1 MVQIENLPIVL
12 TGLGL
17 TASVLYYTM
26 VLRNAN
32 QTQQMQ
38 LETRQA
44 QMFLGMVN
52 RWRDETKGLNVW
64 YMIGEKVESG
74 EKYLSRYSSDAEFAQ
89 VMDSMFSFYETL
101 GVFVKQDYVSI
112 HLVALMWSGM
122 TRTFY
127 ENVVSNILE
136 DLQVHW
142 GLPRLWSETDYVCK
156 ELIAYTKLNPELAS

>member
-1 MVQIENLPIVL
+1 MVDIQTLL
-12 TGLGL
+12 TYL
-17 TASVLYYTM
+17 TLISVPVGVAYHIMTLNNT
-26 VLRNAN
+26 RKN
-32 QTQQMQ
+32 QQMT

-64 YMIGEKVESG
+64 DIIGKKLENG
-74 EKYLSRYSSDAEFAQ
+74 EEYLSCYSSDAEFAQ

-112 HLVALMWSGM
+112 HLVALMWAGM

-127 ENVVSNILE
+127 ENVVSNTLE

-142 GLPRLWSETDYVCK
+142 NLPRLWSETNYVCK
-156 ELIAYTKLNPELAS
+156 ELIAYTKEHPELAS

>member
-1 MVQIENLPIVL
+1 MSDLQNIL
-12 TGLGL
+12 TYL
-17 TASVLYYTM
+17 TLISVPVGVLYHIMT
-26 VLRNAN
+26 LNNTRKN
-32 QTQQMQ
+32 QQMT

-44 QMFLGMVN
+44 QMFLGMIN

-64 YMIGEKVESG
+64 EIIGTKLENG
-74 EKYLSRYSSDAEFAQ
+74 EDYLRRHNTDADFAQ

-112 HLVALMWSGM
+112 HLVALMWAGM

-127 ENVVSNILE
+127 ENVVSQILE
-136 DLQVHW
+136 DLKIHF

-156 ELIAYTKLNPELAS
+156 ELIKYIDEHPELAT